1 MKNIVWMGK
10 NMLQDVNV
18 FVKIHKK
25 EEILNSIIVCI
36 RYIHMAFSMNMG
48 IDTEV
53 MITGDARILR
63 QWVELGR
70 QGLFF
75 STCYFSSGMGVI
87 VKLSEVG

>member
-1 MKNIVWMGK
+1 MNIVVKNIVWMGK

-53 MITGDARILR
+53 MMPEYSDNGWNLGDK
-63 QWVELGR
+63 GC
-70 QGLFF
+70 F
-75 STCYFSSGMGVI
+75 SVLVI
-87 VKLSEVG
+87 SVQEWG